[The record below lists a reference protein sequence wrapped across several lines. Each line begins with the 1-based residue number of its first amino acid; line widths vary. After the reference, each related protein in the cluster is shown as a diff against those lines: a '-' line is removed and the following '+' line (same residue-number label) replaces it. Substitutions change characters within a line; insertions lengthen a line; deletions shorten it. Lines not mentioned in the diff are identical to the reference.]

1 MRGSAMVPSNEIPA
15 GPGNMGLATVRD
27 RVAAQV
33 IDALV
38 CGLLFWYPA
47 IRTAEHFGKI
57 GVSLPWWAIQ
67 VSPGTLAT
75 GIFLLATFAYFVF
88 MEWLAGGTAGKLL
101 CRLRVVKPD
110 GRRCGFVSALVRNFT
125 RPADV
130 LPGPFLLLL
139 SRKRQR
145 LGDRVAE
152 TVVIKL
158 PRREAAPLER
168 PEFATW
174 EQRAQAAILDL
185 VLLAVL
191 AIAYLVDTR
200 PLSGAHPLGAA
211 LDGAAL
217 LALPVFLFAYYAA
230 MEAAFGATIGKMFTR
245 LRVVCLNREPCDF
258 TAATLRTLVRPL
270 ETATAYVPSIL
281 LVKFT
286 RNRQRFGDIVA
297 GSSVVT
303 TPEVHPAGPWAAG
316 VLAAIAVSLVA
327 HAVATGRVRELL
339 SLAAPR

>member
-1 MRGSAMVPSNEIPA
+1 MVPSIEIQA
-15 GPGNMGLATVRD
+15 GPGSSGLATVRD
-27 RVAAQV
+27 RFAAQV

-57 GVSLPWWAIQ
+57 GVSLPLLAIQ
-67 VSPGTLAT
+67 VSPGMLAA
-75 GIFLLATFAYFVF
+75 GIFVLATFAYFVF

-110 GRRCGFVSALVRNFT
+110 RDRCGFVSALVRNFT
-125 RPADV
+125 RPADL
-130 LPGPFLLLL
+130 LPGPWLLLL

-145 LGDRVAE
+145 LGDRIAE

-158 PRREAAPLER
+158 PRREPVPLKL

-185 VLLAVL
+185 VLLAIL
-191 AIAYLVDTR
+191 TCAYIADTR
-200 PLSGAHPLGAA
+200 SLSAAHQLGAA
-211 LDGAAL
+211 LDDIAL

-230 MEAAFGATIGKMFTR
+230 MEATFGATIGKMLTR
-245 LRVVCLNREPCDF
+245 LRVVHLNGEPCDF
-258 TAATLRTLVRPL
+258 TAATIRTLLRPL
-270 ETATAYVPSIL
+270 ETATAYLPSIL

-297 GSSVVT
+297 GSSVAR

-339 SLAAPR
+339 SLAVPH